1 MHKHVN
7 RPRKELKKITASKNA
22 CAILLHLQISNC
34 VRSNLEF
41 PTACSAQKCLDYV

>member
-7 RPRKELKKITASKNA
+7 RPRKELKKITASYIMPVQYYCICKF
-22 CAILLHLQISNC
+22 QT